1 MKHDR
6 CTSCHHE
13 RDEHMPD
20 GCVHYFRSIG
30 LRIRC
35 GCKQFIEQPIPDRFN
50 PVAWRP

>member
-6 CTSCHHE
+6 CANCHHE

-20 GCVHYFRSIG
+20 GCVHRYRSLIP
-30 LRIRC
+30 RIRC
-35 GCKQFIEQPIPDRFN
+35 GCRQFIEQPAHDRFN